1 MLLLP
6 LAQGPQSHSLKYL
19 AQKRICHL
27 HPHHTL
33 PAIPA
38 VPSSDSTLKYV
49 DLTYTD
55 RVINTGLGF
64 PRCKKGHVITL
75 MSPEKKNLWINHQ
88 PRFLQIKPTFLLFF
102 FNVSYFWETRNLL
115 PSFMII
121 REDEEPSH
129 WVRFQCILKHS
140 NSYWTGHRKGAERR
154 KGSRER
160 TEWWQTIYRPIVVF
174 PQKWLQK
181 GL

>member
-55 RVINTGLGF
+55 RVINTDWVSHDV
-64 PRCKKGHVITL
+64 KKDT
-75 MSPEKKNLWINHQ
+75 
-88 PRFLQIKPTFLLFF
+88 
-102 FNVSYFWETRNLL
+102 
-115 PSFMII
+115 
-121 REDEEPSH
+121 
-129 WVRFQCILKHS
+129 
-140 NSYWTGHRKGAERR
+140 
-154 KGSRER
+154 
-160 TEWWQTIYRPIVVF
+160 
-174 PQKWLQK
+174 
-181 GL
+181 